1 MFIVEAGIDG
11 RPDHQAAQFEV
22 PLDRVPDGSLETVVG
37 PNEIPV
43 GVAQ

>member
-1 MFIVEAGIDG
+1 MDG
-11 RPDHQAAQFEV
+11 RIIRLLSLKSRWIAS
-22 PLDRVPDGSLETVVG
+22 LTDRVPDGSLETVVG